1 MTRECVHAV
10 ADAVDIAIA
19 DALAL
24 SEVFVARVDVFAL
37 AVNVVVIIINGEKSI
52 NQLFE
57 LCRKAG
63 RSNPKF
69 VRSKMFRI

>member
-37 AVNVVVIIINGEKSI
+37 AVNVVIIINGEKSI

-69 VRSKMFRI
+69 VRSKMFRF